1 MSDSRQEDFKML
13 EGKTIDFVDAKS
25 INVIHIHTKCGEVIS
40 IDSEQSHYGIPVI
53 QIAEYTE

>member
-13 EGKTIDFVDAKS
+13 EGKTITFVDAKS

-40 IDSEQSHYGIPVI
+40 IDSEQTHYGIPVI
-53 QIAEYTE
+53 QIADYTE